1 MMCNIDDE
9 NDIAELSTPLVTP
22 TSIHTNI
29 STTIDNSVL
38 SINSSNEK
46 TSPALTYHNLN
57 LPNQKNLNEIIYEKV
72 STTLAYVKR
81 IEGKLEGI
89 ETLLNGKIGHTRST
103 AVDNNILTKFPMKT
117 VSDVEEI
124 ERKLTTDENFLKQM
138 VIFIF
143 FMHYCNFV

>member
-29 STTIDNSVL
+29 STTMDNSVL
-38 SINSSNEK
+38 SINSSSKK

-57 LPNQKNLNEIIYEKV
+57 LPNQKNLNEVIYEKV

-89 ETLLNGKIGHTRST
+89 EALLNGNIGHIRST
-103 AVDNNILTKFPMKT
+103 AVDNDI
-117 VSDVEEI
+117 SSC
-124 ERKLTTDENFLKQM
+124 LTTDRTTR
-138 VIFIF
+138 V
-143 FMHYCNFV
+143 HS